1 MTDDTPDFPEFTSS
15 GCDIMM
21 NLNEIST
28 VMGSLIDKLHGVEAQ
43 VFGDKGVQPV
53 DTTNLNGGTS
63 PTYNKWVRLSAL
75 YQLLFRSI
83 AAHGASEDD
92 IIMLALGIQ
101 MKRSSEFLKATEG
114 LPETE
119 EDEAAPAD
127 PVAKS
132 RGEVHIELVTDLRKL
147 RKMTINRIKAGKSYR
162 DFESSVLPQAT
173 VDEINKKLR
182 PVTDVDEAR
191 AIIKGYMEDYQV
203 NFLADVATLDQGLRG
218 VLNDRS

>member
-1 MTDDTPDFPEFTSS
+1 MIESGQRTINEQRTEDGLDPFDADEYPLADTPFILA
-15 GCDIMM
+15 G
-21 NLNEIST
+21 ST
-28 VMGSLIDKLHGVEAQ
+28 VVPLTTETEVEEPEEEPEEETDRG
-43 VFGDKGVQPV
+43 GDKPENQTPEPE
-53 DTTNLNGGTS
+53 DK
-63 PTYNKWVRLSAL
+63 PEE
-75 YQLLFRSI
+75 RS
-83 AAHGASEDD
+83 E
-92 IIMLALGIQ
+92 
-101 MKRSSEFLKATEG
+101 T
-114 LPETE
+114 ETE

-191 AIIKGYMEDYQV
+191 SIIKGYMEDYQV